1 MPHLYEG
8 HFLADDA
15 DDPRIVAMRDN
26 LCSKIVRTVCLI
38 GERFEAEG
46 SRSEAADL
54 YTRGLE
60 LETSPENSTG
70 G

>member
-1 MPHLYEG
+1 
-8 HFLADDA
+8 
-15 DDPRIVAMRDN
+15 MRDN